1 MGGVRHG
8 KGSYYWVSGESF
20 VGEWR
25 KDMMNGVGVFNFKD
39 GGKMEAEFQD
49 NIRVLG

>member
-8 KGSYYWVSGESF
+8 KGVYLWVSGESF
-20 VGEWR
+20 KGEWR
-25 KDMMNGVGVFNFKD
+25 KDMMNGGGTFCFLD
-39 GGKMEAEFQD
+39 GNKMEAEFLD